1 MKLTKR
7 IVSML
12 LAILLAG
19 SILTISVFAADP
31 GGKKTGVA
39 FVDASSLRLRKSA
52 STKSATLD
60 YAYRGEVVVILGKT
74 GQWYRVLYNLQEGY
88 MHEDYLDVVKVENVE
103 LGYGRV
109 NGTNVNMRKGPS
121 TSYKSVGRSQP
132 GDMAYIIGINK
143 QWYKVIWKDQI
154 CYIRSDFLDLTEIPY
169 ENRESEKEPI
179 FFESGR
185 STGLR
190 VSVANFRSSKNY
202 IGYEEPDE
210 TVSATAASIIAT
222 AKRCLGVPYKWGG
235 ESMKGFDCSGLIQYV
250 FKENGISLGRT
261 VKKQYAA
268 GTPISK
274 EALQPG
280 DLVFFQNTYTTG
292 LSHAGIY
299 IGDGKFIHASSDGV
313 MTSSLSNSY
322 WTKHYY
328 GACRIL
334 ES

>member
-12 LAILLAG
+12 LALLIAG

-60 YAYRGEVVVILGKT
+60 YAYRGEVVVTLGKT
-74 GQWYRVLYNLQEGY
+74 GSWYRVLYNLQLGY
-88 MHEDYLDVVKVENVE
+88 MHEDYLDFVKVENVE
-103 LGYGRV
+103 LGYGKV
-109 NGTNVNMRKGPS
+109 SGTNVNMRTGPS
-121 TSYKSVGRSQP
+121 TSYKSLGKSRN
-132 GDMAYIIGINK
+132 GELAYIIGINK
-143 QWYKVIWKDQI
+143 QWYKVIWNDKI
-154 CYIRSDFLDLTEIPY
+154 CYIRSDYLELTEIPY
-169 ENRESEKEPI
+169 ENRESAKDPI
-179 FFESGR
+179 FFKGGR
-185 STGLR
+185 STGLKAT
-190 VSVANFRSSKNY
+190 VANFKTSENY
-202 IGYEEPDE
+202 IGNQEPAM
-210 TVSATAASIIAT
+210 SATAAAIVAT
-222 AKRCLGVPYKWGG
+222 AKSCLGVPYKWGG

-250 FKENGISLGRT
+250 FAKNGISIGRT

-274 EALQPG
+274 SALQPG
-280 DLVFFQNTYTTG
+280 DLVFFKNTYTTG

-299 IGDGKFIHASSDGV
+299 IGNGKFIHASSDGV

-322 WTKHYY
+322 WSNHYY